1 MNIRWIARIGVAWA
15 SGVLL
20 LGACADEEAPAD
32 RLAPPPAAPKPA
44 AKLRQ
49 PAPAR
54 SQPAEVPPS
63 HPASASDRERLLPIL
78 TARFPDAPA
87 ADVECLTDAIL
98 AEQGFERF
106 HELVALRLTRRT
118 PNARDEADL
127 RRLDELQVEC
137 GLEAP

>member
-1 MNIRWIARIGVAWA
+1 MSIRWIARLGVAWA

-32 RLAPPPAAPKPA
+32 RLAPPPAA

-63 HPASASDRERLLPIL
+63 RPASASDRERLLPIL

-106 HELVALRLTRRT
+106 HELVALRLTGRT